1 MNIIDLRG
9 KLPVHA
15 SKRYNSRKLADI
27 RSIAIHHSLTTQGSA
42 EAFARYHVTTNGW
55 PGIGYAYVV
64 GRDGTVYQCWDHTIV
79 SYHVGNRNK
88 HALGICMV
96 GDFRTQQPTA
106 EQYAV
111 TLELVRHLQK
121 QLPNAV
127 VIKGHSEYPDYAWKA
142 CPVISMDKF
151 RSDLS
156 KGAEE
161 AMTEAEQ
168 KAFAAL
174 QAQVATLEESNKTL
188 AGAIA
193 TLGTSIIKLS
203 GSHTAATNRIAA
215 PAWFVEEF
223 GSDDLGGR
231 IEEPSLSKED
241 WRAVTITLRAVGY
254 GKGRG
259 LPADIR

>member
-15 SKRYNSRKLADI
+15 SRRYNSRKLADI

-42 EAFARYHVTTNGW
+42 EAFAGYHVRTNGW

-64 GRDGTVYQCWDHTIV
+64 GRDGAVYQCWDHTVV
-79 SYHVGNRNK
+79 SYHVGNSNR

-106 EQYAV
+106 EQYEA
-111 TLELVRHLQK
+111 TLELVRNLQK

-127 VIKGHSEYPDYAWKA
+127 VVKGHSEYPDYAWKA

-151 RSDLS
+151 RRDLLE
-156 KGAEE
+156 GIEE
-161 AMTEAEQ
+161 AMTPEERKVVDDLMKQVRDLTVRLEQ
-168 KAFAAL
+168 QAAAQTVANKRDKA
-174 QAQVATLEESNKTL
+174 
-188 AGAIA
+188 
-193 TLGTSIIKLS
+193 
-203 GSHTAATNRIAA
+203 
-215 PAWFVEEF
+215 PDWFVKEF
-223 GSDDLGGR
+223 GSGDLGGR
-231 IEEPSLSKED
+231 INDPFMNKEG
-241 WRAVTITLRAVGY
+241 WRAVTATLRAVGY
-254 GKGRG
+254 GNGRG

>member
-64 GRDGTVYQCWDHTIV
+64 GRDGAVYQCWDHVIV
-79 SYHVGNRNK
+79 SYHVGNSNR

-96 GDFRTQQPTA
+96 GDFRTQRPTA
-106 EQYAV
+106 EQYAA

-127 VIKGHSEYPDYAWKA
+127 VVKGHSEYPDYAWKA

-151 RSDLS
+151 RNDLIE
-156 KGAEE
+156 GIEE
-161 AMTEAEQ
+161 AMTPEERKVVDDLTKSVRDLTVRVEEQ
-168 KAFAAL
+168 AAAL
-174 QAQVATLEESNKTL
+174 TVANKRD
-188 AGAIA
+188 
-193 TLGTSIIKLS
+193 K
-203 GSHTAATNRIAA
+203 A
-215 PAWFVEEF
+215 PDWFVTEF
-223 GSDDLGGR
+223 GSGDLGGR
-231 IEEPSLSKED
+231 INNPVMTKEG
-241 WRAVTITLRAVGY
+241 WRSVAIGLRAVGF
-254 GKGRG
+254 GLGRE